1 MTKISESEA
10 VSVGIALII
19 VAVVFFGVFGNPFF
33 KMNKAEKPAT
43 STTPV
48 TVADPTKNRD
58 QAAQDLRG
66 ATDEYG
72 KVTKLAIR
80 DEKVGEG
87 TPVVAGDTLTLN
99 YVGKLIDG
107 TEFDS
112 SIKSGKPFTFTV
124 GKGDVIKGW
133 DQGLIGMK
141 KGGQRTLII
150 PADMAYGDRGAGG
163 VIPPGA
169 TLLFS
174 IALLDIKS

>member
-33 KMNKAEKPAT
+33 KAQPKAAV
-43 STTPV
+43 TTAPV
-48 TVADPTKNRD
+48 KVADPVKNTA
-58 QAAQDLRG
+58 QASEDLKT

-80 DEKVGEG
+80 DVKVGEG
-87 TPVVAGDTLTLN
+87 TPVIAGDTVTVD

-112 SIKSGKPFTFTV
+112 SIKHGTPFSFTV
-124 GKGDVIKGW
+124 GKGNVIKGW
-133 DQGLIGMK
+133 DQGLVGMK

-150 PADMAYGDRGAGG
+150 PADMGYGERGMGP
-163 VIPPGA
+163 IPPGA

-174 IALLDIKS
+174 ITLLDIKS